1 MCLQLSNVNEPHGQA
16 MPWGYLLSYVD
27 IRKECEDMKNKF
39 ITILSLSILFLFLSN
54 CFAADRYY
62 KILSLDTG
70 TYWLDTYSI
79 KFARNPT
86 NNSIDEDI
94 QDFWQKI
101 SHNQDG
107 INETIEILKRNNRSV
122 KGYDQLDYSLVH
134 YLYNTKKN
142 EYTIIAT
149 VDYNIYGEVLSSD
162 KANPDWQAIVP
173 ESVDEMFL
181 KLVQTYSI
189 VHKREIREKS

>member
-16 MPWGYLLSYVD
+16 MPWGYLLNYVD

-173 ESVDEMFL
+173 ESVDEMVL